1 MEDFRESGEINMS
14 TIAAIATGQA
24 AGGIGVVRISGEQAI
39 DFADKIFTSISNKK
53 LADLS
58 GYHATLG
65 TVYLDEKPVDQVVA
79 TVFRAPKSY
88 TGEHVVEFSCHGGL
102 YVTKQVL
109 RAVFSAGAVPAESGE
124 FTKRA
129 FLNGKM
135 DLTEAEA
142 VMSLISAQGEQAKTA
157 ALQVLDGKLFEKI
170 TKISNDLKGLSASLA
185 AWVDYPD
192 EEIEDVTDA
201 AMEAVLTKNCALL
214 EALLSQFDNGKPVLN
229 GVDTAIV
236 GKPNVGKST
245 LMNLLTG
252 HEKSIV
258 TEIAGTTR
266 DIVEE
271 TAVLDGIVLRL
282 SDTAGIHD
290 TEDTVEKIGVSRA
303 RKKIERATLV
313 LAVFD
318 ASVPLSAEDKD
329 LMALCKDK
337 HAIAIVNKND
347 LENKLDAETLKTAFE
362 RIIFISAKEQ
372 IGISALSKAVG
383 EVLGTVKFD
392 ASSETLLN
400 ERQFQCCKTALF
412 ALTEAKNALS
422 YGMTRDAISVCLDD
436 AIEALDDLT
445 GKRAT
450 ETVVDEIFSRFCVG
464 K

>member
-1 MEDFRESGEINMS
+1 MQ

-24 AGGIGVVRISGEQAI
+24 AGGIGVVRISGENAI
-39 DFADKIFTSISNKK
+39 EVADKMFKSISGKK
-53 LADLS
+53 LETFS
-58 GYHATLG
+58 GYRATLG
-65 TVYLDEKPVDQVVA
+65 TVYLENKPVDEVIA

-88 TGEHVVEFSCHGGL
+88 TGENVVEFSCHGGL

-109 RAVFSAGAVPAESGE
+109 RAAFSNGARSAEPGE
-124 FTKRA
+124 FTKQA

-157 ALQVLDGKLFEKI
+157 ALQVLDGKLYG
-170 TKISNDLKGLSASLA
+170 KISTVSQNLKNLSASLA

-192 EEIEDVTDA
+192 EEIEDVTDDS
-201 AMEAVLTKNCALL
+201 MGKVISESISALSTL
-214 EALLSQFDNGKPVLN
+214 ISQFDSGRPVLN

-271 TAVLDGIVLRL
+271 TAVVDGIVLRL
-282 SDTAGIHD
+282 ADTAGIHE
-290 TEDTVEKIGVSRA
+290 TEDTVEKIGVERA
-303 RKKIERATLV
+303 RKKIEHATLI

-318 ASVPLSAEDKD
+318 ASTALSDEDKS
-329 LMALCKDK
+329 LSMLCKEK
-337 HAIAIVNKND
+337 HAIAIVNKTD
-347 LENKLDAETLKTAFE
+347 LESKIDLEFLKNTFE
-362 RIIFISAKEQ
+362 RVILISAKEQ
-372 IGISALSKAVG
+372 IGIDDLSKAIS
-383 EVLGTVKFD
+383 EVLGTVNFD

-400 ERQFQCCKTALF
+400 ERQFHCCEEALKSLQEAED
-412 ALTEAKNALS
+412 ALQM
-422 YGMTRDAISVCLDD
+422 GMTRDAIGVCLDD

-445 GKRAT
+445 GKRAR
-450 ETVVDEIFSRFCVG
+450 ETVVDAIFAQFCVG